1 MPDPIA
7 FDGQPILVGLAAK
20 DERRRPV
27 PVMDA
32 GYRPRRRSVKVCTR
46 LAQEIALRPQILVF
60 TYHKTG
66 TVLFEQVMRAVA
78 ARFGLTV
85 AVHFGWVERLDPAA
99 DIVLLGHSLV
109 GRDFAARPFR
119 AIRVV
124 RDPRDIWVSGYLYHR
139 RCREE
144 WCTNTNFDSSAPITY
159 PRVDYSVEHYP
170 ESWKVAYLARLGGKS
185 YQDNLLERDRE
196 AGLAFE
202 LAGYTAWT
210 LDAMRGWRLATPD
223 LLQVQLEDMMCDFD
237 RALGTIFK
245 HVGFSDGECAQAVE
259 LARPHDVARM
269 SDQTVAENR
278 HIHSRSISKWRDF
291 LSAAEVDVFE
301 RRYGELIADLG
312 YRLDSRRG

>member
-1 MPDPIA
+1 
-7 FDGQPILVGLAAK
+7 
-20 DERRRPV
+20 
-27 PVMDA
+27 MDT
-32 GYRPRRRSVKVCTR
+32 GYRPGGARLRSAPSS
-46 LAQEIALRPQILVF
+46 AQEIALRPQILVF

-85 AVHFGWVERLDPAA
+85 AVHFGWVEKVDPAT

-170 ESWKVAYLARLGGKS
+170 ESWKGAYLAWLGGKS
-185 YQDNLLERDRE
+185 YQENLLERDRE

-202 LAGYTAWT
+202 LAGYTGRT
-210 LDAMRGWRLATPD
+210 LDAMRGWKLATPD
-223 LLQVQLEDMMCDFD
+223 LLQVQLEAVMCDFD
-237 RALGTIFK
+237 GALGAIFK
-245 HVGFSDGECAQAVE
+245 HVGFSDGECAQAIE

-269 SDQTVAENR
+269 SDETLAENR
-278 HIHSRSISKWRDF
+278 HIHSRTISKWRDF
-291 LSAAEVDVFE
+291 LSAAEIDEFE
-301 RRYGELIADLG
+301 RRYGDVIADLG
-312 YRLDSRRG
+312 YRLSSRGG

>member
-1 MPDPIA
+1 MPGPIISA
-7 FDGQPILVGLAAK
+7 GQPILVAPVAK
-20 DERRRPV
+20 DERATASDGARL
-27 PVMDA
+27 
-32 GYRPRRRSVKVCTR
+32 RSAPSS
-46 LAQEIALRPQILVF
+46 AQETALRPQILVF

-66 TVLFEQVMRAVA
+66 TVLFEKVMRAVA

-85 AVHFGWVERLDPAA
+85 AVHFGWIEKVDPAK

-144 WCTNTNFDSSAPITY
+144 WCTNTNFDASAPVTY
-159 PRVDYSVEHYP
+159 PRVDYSFEHCP
-170 ESWKVAYLARLGGKS
+170 ESWKRAYLARLGGKS
-185 YQDNLLERDRE
+185 YQDNLLELDRK

-202 LAGYTAWT
+202 LAGYAGRT
-210 LDAMRGWRLATPD
+210 LDTMRGWTLATPD
-223 LLQVQLEDMMCDFD
+223 LLQVQLEDVMCDFD
-237 RALGTIFK
+237 GALGAIFK
-245 HVGFSDGECAQAVE
+245 HVGFNDGECAQAVE

-269 SDQTVAENR
+269 SDEAVAANR

-291 LSAAEVDVFE
+291 VPAAEIDEFE
-301 RRYGELIADLG
+301 RGYGDLIAGLG
-312 YRLDSRRG
+312 YRLSR